1 MTASLQFRRGT
12 AAAHS
17 TFVGSVAEPT
27 VSTDDLRL
35 RLHDG
40 ATAGGRLIANST
52 ELATQASTG
61 NVGITRYA
69 SSTEAAA
76 GTSTG
81 VAITPSGAALL
92 LAATQAS
99 TGVTGVTRYASTT
112 EALAGTSTATA
123 LTPAGNAVR
132 DVPLA
137 GQATLSGG
145 YRQSTVTITS
155 STAITPNGLSGQ
167 LQHYTNSV
175 NTTIL
180 TPSTLADTA
189 IDIWV
194 TNSTAP
200 GTISFSTNY
209 LIGSTSAVG
218 ALSTGASANGL
229 ISIRSINGK
238 ATYMLQNLSTF

>member
-1 MTASLQFRRGT
+1 MTAVHQIRRGT

-17 TFVGSVAEPT
+17 TFVGAVAEPT
-27 VSTDDLRL
+27 YSTDDARL
-35 RLHDG
+35 RIHDG
-40 ATAGGRLIANST
+40 ATAGGIPYAKVS
-52 ELATQASTG
+52 ELVAQASTG
-61 NVGITRYA
+61 VVGKTRYA
-69 SSTEAAA
+69 SSTEALA
-76 GTSTG
+76 GTSTATAVTPAG
-81 VAITPSGAALL
+81 VTLALP
-92 LAATQAS
+92 TQAS
-99 TGVTGVTRYASTT
+99 TGVTGITRYASTT
-112 EALAGTSTATA
+112 EALASTSTATA

-137 GQATLSGG
+137 GNVTLTGG

-167 LQHYTNSV
+167 LQYYVNSV
-175 NTTIL
+175 NTTIAV
-180 TPSTLADTA
+180 PSTANDTA

-218 ALSTGASANGL
+218 ALSTGNSANGL

>member
-1 MTASLQFRRGT
+1 MTATLQFRRGT
-12 AAAHS
+12 VAAHS

-27 VSTDDLRL
+27 VSTGDMRL

-40 ATAGGRLIANST
+40 ATAGGISIAKTT

-61 NVGITRYA
+61 NVGI
-69 SSTEAAA
+69 
-76 GTSTG
+76 
-81 VAITPSGAALL
+81 
-92 LAATQAS
+92 
-99 TGVTGVTRYASTT
+99 TRYASTT

-137 GQATLSGG
+137 GNVTLTGG

-175 NTTIL
+175 NTTINV
-180 TPSTLADTA
+180 PSTAADTA

-238 ATYMLQNLSTF
+238 ATYMLQSLSTF

>member
-1 MTASLQFRRGT
+1 MTAVHQIRRGT

-17 TFVGSVAEPT
+17 TFVGAVAEPT
-27 VSTDDLRL
+27 YSTDDARL
-35 RLHDG
+35 RIHDG
-40 ATAGGRLIANST
+40 VTAGGVLVAKYT
-52 ELATQASTG
+52 ELPA
-61 NVGITRYA
+61 
-69 SSTEAAA
+69 
-76 GTSTG
+76 
-81 VAITPSGAALL
+81 
-92 LAATQAS
+92 QAS
-99 TGVTGVTRYASTT
+99 TGVTGITRYASTT

-123 LTPAGNAVR
+123 ITPAGNAVR

-137 GQATLSGG
+137 GNVTLTGG

-167 LQHYTNSV
+167 LQYYVNSV
-175 NTTIL
+175 NTTFAV
-180 TPSTLADTA
+180 PSTAADTA